1 MRSIPDRLMEMSRP
15 PCEDCGT
22 PRILLVRK
30 HDSSY
35 RCPDCETEI
44 TVTEGIDLLTHLNRT
59 PAYHGS
65 LLIDPEVRDA
75 CRHAAPAPSWDYT
88 PETACPNCDTPMIQ
102 RHGKHGTFL
111 GCPHYPDCKGTRP
124 YRKREA

>member
-1 MRSIPDRLMEMSRP
+1 MAMSRP

-44 TVTEGIDLLTHLNRT
+44 TVLDGIDLMMRLNET
-59 PAYHGS
+59 PAYSGS
-65 LLIDPEVRDA
+65 LLIDQAVRDA
-75 CRHAAPAPSWDYT
+75 YDPPPPLPYARDRHAG
-88 PETACPNCDTPMIQ
+88 CPKCGTDMIQ
-102 RHGKHGTFL
+102 RHGRNGAFL
-111 GCPHYPDCKGTRP
+111 GCLRYPDCKGTRP
-124 YRKREA
+124 VTGRKRQQM